1 MSALPVAKLAALV
14 VKQLAKPLANLA
26 KEKAKES
33 YFFRTYICMPPAQFY
48 HRCEVKLK
56 MWAMNLGKAVEI
68 PKLNEAMA
76 IELGGTLLG
85 EGIIFITGAVLVTAE
100 VVRRNKKDTAIE
112 QARRNEM
119 ESILDRLRDMEIES
133 SRQDAQL
140 REINRLCLALQSS
153 IAVSQSQ
160 ESAGNK
166 AKNPG
171 LQQQETSTSDPAGG
185 SSSKP

>member
-100 VVRRNKKDTAIE
+100 VVRRNKKDAALE

-140 REINRLCLALQSS
+140 REINRLCMALQG
-153 IAVSQSQ
+153 IVVSQSQ
-160 ESAGNK
+160 ESAGDK
-166 AKNPG
+166 SKNPR
-171 LQQQETSTSDPAGG
+171 LQQQENGTSDPAGG